1 MSRPDIFF
9 KYKFDGEKSCDIV
22 SLRGDKRAKNIFVE
36 EIPDF
41 NLDTFIGIYPGILEE
56 GVRLLLD
63 EGLVGRWGRRTAT
76 ATATA
81 ASAWPKKQ
89 KVYCS

>member
-1 MSRPDIFF
+1 MLEQTGYFF
-9 KYKFDGEKSCDIV
+9 YRFNGEKSCETV
-22 SLRGDKRAKNIFVE
+22 PLRWDKRAKNIFVE

-63 EGLVGRWGRRTAT
+63 EGLGGRWWRRTAT
-76 ATATA
+76 ATAA
-81 ASAWPKKQ
+81 AAAAWPKQQ